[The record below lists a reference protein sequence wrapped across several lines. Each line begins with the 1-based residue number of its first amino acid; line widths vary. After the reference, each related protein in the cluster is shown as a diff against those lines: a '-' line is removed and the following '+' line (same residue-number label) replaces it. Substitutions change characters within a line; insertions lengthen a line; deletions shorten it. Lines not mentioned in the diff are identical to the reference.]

1 MEQMSVT
8 FLFLPSPN
16 SKLSLSLSLSLSLIF
31 QQHSFPFF
39 TLFVLQFQLQIC
51 PPYPPRCPS
60 SSSLLNSFLCFCS
73 KFLSSV
79 VFYTIRT
86 LHLLNNFPSSSFNN
100 WVLATISNSLSLS
113 LSLGLFFVFCC
124 SQTNQLSSP
133 NALKLKQYLYNLPV
147 PAALFFFFF
156 FLFLFFPSHCLSI
169 MSRFIS
175 VCQKSLNST
184 ISQFYF
190 CP

>member
-1 MEQMSVT
+1 VDGWVGDEDDQCCLIVTCCVTVCRTRMLICRSWVFARAWSLLSECRWNWTYSKQAIMEQMSVT

-100 WVLATISNSLSLS
+100 
-113 LSLGLFFVFCC
+113 
-124 SQTNQLSSP
+124 
-133 NALKLKQYLYNLPV
+133 
-147 PAALFFFFF
+147 
-156 FLFLFFPSHCLSI
+156 
-169 MSRFIS
+169 
-175 VCQKSLNST
+175 
-184 ISQFYF
+184 
-190 CP
+190 